1 MMTGAKDD
9 PAQAFQRARPALL
22 GMAYR
27 MLGTRTDAEDV
38 VQDVFLR
45 WAAAERTSI
54 RNPAAWMMTVC
65 TRRSIDVL
73 RSAER
78 SRIDYVG
85 PWLPEPLEPGWNEE
99 PQELSF
105 ALETAFLMVLERA
118 SAKER
123 AAFLL
128 HDIFGL
134 AHAEVAST
142 LNVTVEASRKLA
154 SRARQ
159 RVSSGQARHTLGLAE
174 QRRLLAAFQDAIMT
188 DDMTAFAA
196 VIAQDVQLIA
206 DGGGKATALDL
217 PLEGRDKV
225 TDYLVTAR
233 NWWRAYRWREVA
245 IGTGSGFT
253 LFDEFAI
260 AAQIWFAYDH
270 EARVSRIFIMRN
282 PDKLS
287 NRNSD

>member
-9 PAQAFQRARPALL
+9 PAQAFQHARPALL